1 MKADTLV
8 IVNPVAGGGRARQ
21 NSVAVADYFAGQGR
35 TVEFSESQ
43 SSDDLRE
50 QAARAAAIGFRY
62 VIVLGGDGAF
72 HHLVEGLYRTEAIAG
87 ILPAGNGNDI
97 ARALGIP
104 PDAVS
109 AADAF
114 LHSSPHAIDLVRTR
128 LAAKGIAYFVGAGG
142 MGLDAEAA
150 HLANTKFK
158 QWPGVTRYLA
168 GAFSAFFAGTTFELS
183 AEIDGASWSGRAL
196 LAVVANAPCYG
207 SGVRIAPEAKMDDG
221 WLDVVLVREVPWTRL
236 VEAIP
241 ILLTSGDLR
250 FKEVERFRCRR
261 VKFETDRPVLVHG
274 DGEILGE
281 SPAEF
286 EVVPS
291 AIRVMTPPIPT
302 HGS

>member
-8 IVNPVAGGGRARQ
+8 IVNPVAGGGRALRS
-21 NSVAVADYFAGQGR
+21 SVAVADYFAEQGQN
-35 TVEFSESQ
+35 VEFSESR
-43 SSDDLRE
+43 SSHDLRE
-50 QAARAAAIGFRY
+50 QAARATATGFQY
-62 VIVLGGDGAF
+62 VIALGGDGAF
-72 HHLVEGLYRTEAIAG
+72 HHLVEGLRGTGAIAG
-87 ILPAGNGNDI
+87 LLPAGNGNDI

-104 PDAVS
+104 LDPLR

-114 LHSSPHAIDLVRTR
+114 LRSAPRTIDLVRMSV
-128 LAAKGIAYFVGAGG
+128 AGKGTAYFVGAGG

-158 QWPGVTRYLA
+158 RWPGVTRYLA
-168 GAFSAFFAGTTFELS
+168 GAFSAFFAGNAFELT
-183 AEIDGASWSGRAL
+183 AEMDATSWSGRAL

-207 SGVRIAPEAKMDDG
+207 SGVRIAPDAKMDDG
-221 WLDVVLVREVPWTRL
+221 WLDVVLVGEIPWTRL

-261 VKFETDRPVLVHG
+261 VKLEADRCVMVHG
-274 DGEILGE
+274 DGEILGG

-286 EVVPS
+286 EVVPG
-291 AIRVMTPPIPT
+291 AIRVMAPQ
-302 HGS
+302 HSVLKR